1 MVIPI
6 MFGNSEVTYYSSCKI
21 CFRVSFLFTQIN
33 LKPVHISC
41 VSLAQN
47 PQFYP
52 PPCGLVLYILF
63 ETETSF
69 VGDHSFIDRNI
80 CLLTKNF
87 NQITNI
93 SLKSDKIYWNINFQV
108 FTRAFFYTTI
118 KWAKHKSYMALVGWI
133 YMAVLGSIIFN
144 LTSTSVIYNCKVV
157 FRL

>member
-1 MVIPI
+1 MVALPPNFSPNLPKWAYLQASQCIDSPFNI
-6 MFGNSEVTYYSSCKI
+6 NTLSNKLVKDYSTQYNASERANSREYV
-21 CFRVSFLFTQIN
+21 N
-33 LKPVHISC
+33 
-41 VSLAQN
+41 
-47 PQFYP
+47 
-52 PPCGLVLYILF
+52 
-63 ETETSF
+63 
-69 VGDHSFIDRNI
+69 

-118 KWAKHKSYMALVGWI
+118 KWVEHKSYMALVGWI
-133 YMAVLGSIIFN
+133 YMAVLGSVIFN